1 MRTIRTFILRLFIDP
16 SQPAQLRGAI
26 QALPEGEAQSFS
38 NGKDL
43 INELSKMVAPGESA
57 SGVSVAPDAGALA
70 AVRRWFEGFV
80 HWLRR
85 LMHQS

>member
-43 INELSKMVAPGESA
+43 INELSKMVAPNLKA
-57 SGVSVAPDAGALA
+57 SSPAILHPEHLQPKKD
-70 AVRRWFEGFV
+70 E
-80 HWLRR
+80 
-85 LMHQS
+85 